1 MSEATPFTGLP
12 MQDMDNPPLRQNFAL
27 VDRTKQYLTLTD
39 PYTVKVGGTAQ
50 ASSLYS
56 GQRLGAFA
64 RFLNP
69 LASASEA
76 PNPTVAP
83 ASAVAGAAGSLAAGT
98 YLIGYTWTGAGGIES
113 ELSPTAA
120 ITTTGSTGS
129 ISSGVSPSLVA
140 PATGTNWYMSTN
152 GGNVSTMRL
161 LGAGTTVTMP
171 VATAVPAAPGT
182 PAPSFDAVTTVTLD
196 GVYVPMY
203 FMKGA
208 RAIGNARTAAKID
221 TTGSGDLYMNGV
233 PARPD
238 ATISFSLVTGS
249 KITNAA
255 GRLITIEDMLVGAAN
270 SGTACVFAF
279 TDDTTDPFQPR
290 DVMYAFVG
298 TASKTRP
305 MAGAIERAIQ
315 GYLAVPDDQS
325 LPLVSISYMA

>member
-1 MSEATPFTGLP
+1 
-12 MQDMDNPPLRQNFAL
+12 
-27 VDRTKQYLTLTD
+27 
-39 PYTVKVGGTAQ
+39 
-50 ASSLYS
+50 
-56 GQRLGAFA
+56 
-64 RFLNP
+64 
-69 LASASEA
+69 
-76 PNPTVAP
+76 
-83 ASAVAGAAGSLAAGT
+83 
-98 YLIGYTWTGAGGIES
+98 
-113 ELSPTAA
+113 
-120 ITTTGSTGS
+120 
-129 ISSGVSPSLVA
+129 
-140 PATGTNWYMSTN
+140 MSTL

-161 LGAGTTVTMP
+161 LGAGTVATGVATMP

-182 PAPSFDAVTTVTLD
+182 PPPTFDAVTTVTMD

-221 TTGSGDLYMNGV
+221 TTGSGDLFMNGV

-238 ATISFSLVTGS
+238 ATISFSLVTGA

-255 GRLITIEDMLVGAAN
+255 GRLVTIESMLVNAAN
-270 SGTACVFAF
+270 SGTSCVFAF

-325 LPLVSISYMA
+325 LPLVSIDYMA

>member
-1 MSEATPFTGLP
+1 
-12 MQDMDNPPLRQNFAL
+12 MDNPPLRQNFAL

-39 PYTVKVGGTAQ
+39 PYTIKVGGTAQ
-50 ASSLYS
+50 AASLYT

-69 LASASEA
+69 LAAASEA

-120 ITTTGSTGS
+120 VTTTGSTGS

-140 PATGTNWYMSTN
+140 PATGTNWYVSTTN
-152 GGNVSTMRL
+152 GGVPTMRL
-161 LGAGTTVTMP
+161 VGAGTTVTQP
-171 VATAVPAAPGT
+171 VITAVPAAPGT
-182 PAPSFDAVTTVTLD
+182 PPPSFDAVTTVTMD

-203 FMKGA
+203 FLKGA

-221 TTGSGDLYMNGV
+221 TTGSGDLFMNGV

-249 KITNAA
+249 KVTNAA
-255 GRLITIEDMLVGAAN
+255 GRLVTIEDMLVGAAN
-270 SGTACVFAF
+270 SGTPCVFAF

-290 DVMYAFVG
+290 DVMYAYVG